1 MRIIEP
7 FRAAE
12 LENTAGKISVIVTI
26 YNIKPYLERCVTS
39 IREQTYSNLEIILVD
54 DGSTDGSGAVCDRL
68 AEEDKRIVVIHKQN
82 GGPSEARN
90 VGTKAATGE
99 YIAYVDGDDWIDKKM
114 YQSMLYV
121 LKTYNADIA
130 VCRYRCILPQGIK
143 DDSTEKIVV
152 FEGREALK
160 AHIEEEEAYQIQN
173 AAWNK
178 LYRRDFAQEVQF
190 AEGKLYED
198 IVYTAKLLS
207 KAKRTVYLDKAY
219 YNYVMNREGSI
230 MTAGVS
236 GKTLSDQIPA
246 YFERSKFLVDIGER
260 ALAETHDY
268 FVCKRLLL
276 VYTEFTRLICHS
288 KEGRSEKR
296 KNLKKL
302 REVILSLE
310 PRFEAIYRSP
320 VANPN
325 EKKKMEIFLFSP
337 KLYQIAMWL
346 NDRMVVPYKV
356 KRNLK
361 AEVEHLHVV
370 QMMGGLGNQM
380 FQYALYRQLKAQ
392 GKLVKL
398 DDETGYRTA
407 EAREK
412 HLQKAF
418 ELTYDRPTKAEMEL
432 LTDSS
437 LKLISRVRR
446 KLTGRKSKSFRER
459 QFNFDAEVFNL
470 KAAYYE
476 GYWQS
481 EKYFEKIAEQI
492 REDFSFQCEIP
503 EESRRYLDKIEAVNA
518 VSIHIRRGDYLNEE
532 QRKVFGGICTAEYYR
547 RAIAMIKDKVLCPH
561 FFVFTNDPQW
571 VKKHLQGDEFEVVDC
586 NDESKGYLDMLLMS
600 HCQHHIIANSSFSWW
615 GAWLGKNPEKL
626 VIAPAVWINGRDCG
640 DIYTPQMIVLDGKLE

>member
-12 LENTAGKISVIVTI
+12 LEGPAGKISVIVAV
-26 YNIKPYLERCVTS
+26 YNIKQYLERCVAS
-39 IREQTYSNLEIILVD
+39 IREQTYSDLEIILVD
-54 DGSTDGSGAVCDRL
+54 DGSTDGSGAVCDRF

-82 GGPSEARN
+82 GGLSDARN
-90 VGTKAATGE
+90 VGTRAATGE

-114 YQSMLYV
+114 YQSMLYA
-121 LKTYNADIA
+121 LKTYDADIA
-130 VCRYRCILPQGIK
+130 VCRYRCILPQGIE
-143 DDSTEKIVV
+143 DDSTEKMVV

-160 AHIEEEEAYQIQN
+160 AHIEEEEAFRIQN

-178 LYRRDFAQEVQF
+178 LYRKDFAKELQF
-190 AEGKLYED
+190 PKGKWYED
-198 IVYTAKLLS
+198 IVYTAKLLG
-207 KAKRTVYLDKAY
+207 KAKCTVYLDKAY
-219 YNYVMNREGSI
+219 YNYVINREGSI
-230 MTAGVS
+230 MSAGAT
-236 GKTLSDQIPA
+236 GRILSDQIPA
-246 YFERSKFLVDIGER
+246 YFERSKFLMDIGEK

-276 VYTEFTRLICHS
+276 LYTEFTRLTCHS
-288 KEGRSEKR
+288 KKDRIEKR
-296 KNLKKL
+296 KNLTGL
-302 REVILSLE
+302 REVILSLK
-310 PRFEAIYRSP
+310 PRYEDIYQSS
-320 VANPN
+320 VVNPN

-337 KLYQIAMWL
+337 KLYCVAMSL
-346 NDRMVVPYKV
+346 NDKIVVPYKV
-356 KRNLK
+356 KKYLK
-361 AEVEHLHVV
+361 AEVEHLYVV
-370 QMMGGLGNQM
+370 QMTGGLGNQM
-380 FQYALYRQLKAQ
+380 FQYALYRRLKEQ

-418 ELTYDRPTKAEMEL
+418 ELTYDRPTKAEMEM

-446 KLTGRKSKSFRER
+446 KLAGRKSRSFQER

-476 GYWQS
+476 GCWQS
-481 EKYFEKIAEQI
+481 EKYFKEIEGQI
-492 REDFSFQCEIP
+492 REAFSFQCEIP
-503 EESRRYLDKIEAVNA
+503 EKSRRYLDRIEAVNA

-532 QRKVFGGICTAEYYR
+532 QRKLYGGICTEDYYR
-547 RAIAMIKDKVLCPH
+547 RAVAMIRDKVLQPH

-586 NDESKGYLDMLLMS
+586 NDEANGYLDMLLMS
-600 HCQHHIIANSSFSWW
+600 RCQHHIIANSSFSWW
-615 GAWLGKNPEKL
+615 GAWLGQNPEKI
-626 VIAPAVWINGRDCG
+626 VIAPTVWINGRDCR
-640 DIYTPQMIVLDGKLE
+640 DIYTPEMIILDGRSE